1 MYYLRS
7 RYLSPIR
14 DRYLNSD
21 SDHALFY
28 DADINY
34 FAYCA
39 NNPTVYIDPTGK
51 VRLYGLEIPYYAYFH
66 NKVLRRVA
74 DINNL
79 QKEFRLKDGRFR
91 IDLLGEKGE
100 VYEVKPLPLHHLE
113 AAFKRYYRQ
122 VDNYVT
128 DPPYHRGNAAD
139 LTMPEIEPF
148 VIGGYEVRV
157 ELTTKDELILYKVIV
172 DGPMLVVPPVSKQ
185 DTQGDHTTAQTHAP
199 SANAS
204 SGLIKGVAWG
214 LLVGMGL
221 SIAGGWHNP
230 AKMYDR

>member
-100 VYEVKPLPLHHLE
+100 VYEVKPLPLHH
-113 AAFKRYYRQ
+113 
-122 VDNYVT
+122 
-128 DPPYHRGNAAD
+128 RGNAAD

-214 LLVGMGL
+214 LLVGMGF
-221 SIAGGWHNP
+221 SIAGGWFNP